1 MWINPDGHEFLRKKW
16 SAPIRKYWKISE
28 QLMVKYADY
37 VICDSI
43 NIEKY
48 INESYKK
55 YNPKT
60 TYIAYGA
67 ETRKSSLEEND
78 SRLKEWYDQKGLTK
92 KEYYLVVGRFVPE
105 NNYEIMI
112 REFMCSHSKKDFAI
126 ITNVNQKFLEQLEQ
140 KLHFQRDPRIKFVGT
155 VYDQELLM
163 KILSLIHI

>member
-1 MWINPDGHEFLRKKW
+1 MLPNIGAAQAIYYDIAALKNCCEYINKNHIKHPIVYILACRIGPFVRYFKKRIHKLGGEMWINPDGHEFLRKKW

-48 INESYKK
+48 IYESYKK

-92 KEYYLVVGRFVPE
+92 KEYYLV
-105 NNYEIMI
+105 
-112 REFMCSHSKKDFAI
+112 
-126 ITNVNQKFLEQLEQ
+126 L
-140 KLHFQRDPRIKFVGT
+140 
-155 VYDQELLM
+155 
-163 KILSLIHI
+163 